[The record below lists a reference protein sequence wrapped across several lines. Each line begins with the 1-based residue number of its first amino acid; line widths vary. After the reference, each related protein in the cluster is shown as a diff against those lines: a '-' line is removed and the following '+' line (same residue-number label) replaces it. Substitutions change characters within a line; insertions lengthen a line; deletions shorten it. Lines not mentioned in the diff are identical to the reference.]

1 MRKVLHLKDN
11 LNIIYTHV
19 CRQFKIQYKFIIFHR
34 DEIECNYQLTL
45 LNYTMPYDEAGRL
58 EAVNKFLQL
67 NITRAEELTE
77 IAIYA
82 AEICGTA
89 TAFITLMDE
98 ETQHILYCIGA
109 DLKQISREN
118 SICNYTILQDDVLVI
133 PDTALDPRFVN
144 HPARLDFNIQFYA
157 GTSLKTQDGYNLG
170 TLCVVDHQPKTLSDI
185 QQKMLAVLSRQVVHI
200 LDFEMSMGQL
210 KEQYLEAK
218 KSEIKLSSFFESS
231 VSCHLLVSRDLKVL
245 AFNKTLADIIRD
257 TLGVEMYIGNDV
269 NEYIDGL
276 FMPEFLIN
284 FMEALSGKHI
294 INESAMIRDN
304 KKIWWNY
311 DYVPAYDAE
320 GEIIGVSY
328 NAINISAVKF
338 QQEESIAKDASLKAI
353 AYIQAHEIRRPVSS
367 IMGLMNIFKADDYTA
382 SKEDMMVMERAV
394 LELDEK
400 IRQIVN
406 HAESKMDLNP
416 LIVSAKL

>member
-1 MRKVLHLKDN
+1 
-11 LNIIYTHV
+11 
-19 CRQFKIQYKFIIFHR
+19 
-34 DEIECNYQLTL
+34 
-45 LNYTMPYDEAGRL
+45 MPHDEAGRL
-58 EAVNKFLQL
+58 AAVYKFLQL
-67 NITRAEELTE
+67 NVSRSEELAE

-82 AEICGTA
+82 AEICGTESA
-89 TAFITLMDE
+89 YVTLMDE
-98 ETQHILYCIGA
+98 DNQHILFSVGS
-109 DLKQISREN
+109 DLKQISRQY
-118 SICNYTILQDDVLVI
+118 SFCNYTILQDDVLVV
-133 PDTALDPRFVN
+133 PDTALDARFAN
-144 HPARLDFNIQFYA
+144 HPGRLDFNVQFYA
-157 GTSLKTQDGYNLG
+157 GASLKTQDGYNIG
-170 TLCVVDHQPKTLSDI
+170 TLCVIDHQPKTLSDI
-185 QQKMLAVLSRQVVHI
+185 QQKMLSVLSRQVVHI
-200 LDFEMSMGQL
+200 LDFDLSMGLL

-257 TLGVEMYIGNDV
+257 TLGVEMHIGNDV

-311 DYVPAYDAE
+311 DYVPAFDPD

-338 QQEESIAKDASLKAI
+338 QQEESHAKDASLKAI

-367 IMGLMNIFKADDYTA
+367 IMGLMNLFKSDDYSTT
-382 SKEDMMVMERAV
+382 KEDMMMMERAV
-394 LELDEK
+394 LELDDK

-406 HAESKMDLNP
+406 HAESNVTDEIKDIYEP
-416 LIVSAKL
+416 

>member
-1 MRKVLHLKDN
+1 
-11 LNIIYTHV
+11 
-19 CRQFKIQYKFIIFHR
+19 
-34 DEIECNYQLTL
+34 
-45 LNYTMPYDEAGRL
+45 MPYDEAGRL

-67 NITRAEELTE
+67 NITRAEELME

-98 ETQHILYCIGA
+98 ETEHILYCIGA
-109 DLKQISREN
+109 DLKQVSREN
-118 SICNYTILQDDVLVI
+118 SICNYTILQDGVLVI
-133 PDTALDPRFVN
+133 PDTALDTRFVN
-144 HPARLDFNIQFYA
+144 HPARTDFNIQFYA

-170 TLCVVDHQPKTLSDI
+170 TLCVVDHEPKTLSDS

-200 LDFEMSMGQL
+200 LDFEMSMGLL
-210 KEQYLEAK
+210 KEQYQEAK
-218 KSEIKLSSFFESS
+218 KAEIKLNSFFESS

-257 TLGVEMYIGNDV
+257 TLGVEMHIGNDV

-311 DYVPAYDAE
+311 DYVPAYDTE

-328 NAINISAVKF
+328 NAINISAIKF

-367 IMGLMNIFKADDYTA
+367 IIGLMNIFKADDYTA

-406 HAESKMDLNP
+406 YAESKTDLSP
-416 LIVSAKL
+416 LIVSTKL

>member
-1 MRKVLHLKDN
+1 
-11 LNIIYTHV
+11 
-19 CRQFKIQYKFIIFHR
+19 
-34 DEIECNYQLTL
+34 
-45 LNYTMPYDEAGRL
+45 MPYDEAGRL

-89 TAFITLMDE
+89 TAFITLMDA
-98 ETQHILYCIGA
+98 ETEHILYCIGA
-109 DLKQISREN
+109 DLKQVSREN
-118 SICNYTILQDDVLVI
+118 SICNYTILQDGVLVI
-133 PDTALDPRFVN
+133 PDTALDTRFVN
-144 HPARLDFNIQFYA
+144 HPARTDFNIQFYA

-170 TLCVVDHQPKTLSDI
+170 TLCVVDHEPKTLSDS

-200 LDFEMSMGQL
+200 LDFEMSMGLL
-210 KEQYLEAK
+210 KEQYQEAK
-218 KSEIKLSSFFESS
+218 KAEIKLNSFFESS

-257 TLGVEMYIGNDV
+257 TLGVEMHIGNDV

-311 DYVPAYDAE
+311 DYVPAYDTD

-328 NAINISAVKF
+328 NAINISAIKF

-382 SKEDMMVMERAV
+382 SKEDMMMMERAV

-400 IRQIVN
+400 IRQIVS
-406 HAESKMDLNP
+406 HAESKMDLTP
-416 LIVSAKL
+416 LIASAKL